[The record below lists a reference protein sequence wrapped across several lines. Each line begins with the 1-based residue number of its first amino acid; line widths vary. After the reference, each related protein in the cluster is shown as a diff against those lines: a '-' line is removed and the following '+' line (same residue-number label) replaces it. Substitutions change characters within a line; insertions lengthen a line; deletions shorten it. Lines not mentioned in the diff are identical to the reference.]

1 MTEFYMSLPALA
13 FFYFFPSVG
22 HSVSLFIADN
32 GNGDIQEF
40 NRITGAFV
48 GTFGT
53 TGANLSNPRVFEFS
67 PPTVAFDST
76 SSSGSEATTS
86 VTIPVSLASAS
97 LSIVIIDYAVTGG
110 TATGSGSD
118 FTLASG
124 TLTYSIGTT
133 SQNISITVADD
144 SIIESDETIIIT
156 LPSSVNALLG
166 TNITHTYTITN
177 NDSTRI
183 YDNSSII
190 ISP

>member
-1 MTEFYMSLPALA
+1 MTKFYMSLPALA

-40 NRITGAFV
+40 NRITGAF
-48 GTFGT
+48 GT
-53 TGANLSNPRVFEFS
+53 TGANLSNPTVFEFS

-110 TATGSGSD
+110 TATGSGTD

-177 NDSTRI
+177 NDSTSI